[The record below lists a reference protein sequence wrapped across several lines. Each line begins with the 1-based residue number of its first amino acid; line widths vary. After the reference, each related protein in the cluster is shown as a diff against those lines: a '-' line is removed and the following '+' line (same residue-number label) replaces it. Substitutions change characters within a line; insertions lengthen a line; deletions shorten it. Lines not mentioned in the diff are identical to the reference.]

1 MQVDGQQLNNHE
13 KGRFNN
19 PEFVAE
25 VVELSMSSEQSQ
37 IKQEEEITGKEINQ
51 SEEAP
56 IESEIDAETQAQAD
70 CEDSDESIEQQLEKA
85 QATLKDYWDQIM
97 RLKAEMENNRKRA
110 GRDVENAHKYALRN
124 FAESL
129 LPILDS
135 MEMGQQAA
143 EAENA
148 SLASIIEGTQLTM
161 SMFVQ
166 VLEKHGL
173 RQIDPVG
180 ELFDP
185 EQHQAISMVEDKK
198 AKSNTVISVMQ
209 KGFVLNDR
217 LVRPAMVVVA
227 K

>member
-1 MQVDGQQLNNHE
+1 
-13 KGRFNN
+13 
-19 PEFVAE
+19 
-25 VVELSMSSEQSQ
+25 MSSEQRQ
-37 IKQEEEITGKEINQ
+37 AEENEEPVKKENIQ
-51 SEEAP
+51 TDD
-56 IESEIDAETQAQAD
+56 ESPDETQAAAEID
-70 CEDSDESIEQQLEKA
+70 TDEGVSIEQQLEKA
-85 QATLKDYWDQIM
+85 QTTIKDYWDQIM

-110 GRDVENAHKYALRN
+110 GRDLENAHKFALRN

-129 LPILDS
+129 LPIVDS

-148 SLASIIEGTQLTM
+148 SLSSIVEGTQLTM
-161 SMFVQ
+161 SMFIQ

-173 RQIDPVG
+173 KAIDPVG

-185 EQHQAISMVEDKK
+185 EQHQAISMIEDENSE
-198 AKSNTVISVMQ
+198 SNTVISVMQ
-209 KGFVLNDR
+209 KGFILNER